1 MAINIPIVST
11 FDPKGLNAAEK
22 ALGGLSGSAGK
33 VGSILKASV
42 VPGLIAVTGSVLAF
56 TKGLY
61 PAIQAASDLQENT
74 SKIGV
79 IFGQAGKAITDFS
92 KTAARDIGQS
102 QNQVLAA
109 AGTFGTFGKAAGIAG
124 EELATF
130 TTDFI
135 TLSADLASFNNTT
148 PDEAINAIGS
158 ALRGEAEPLRKF
170 GVLLNDATL
179 KSAAMELGIY
189 SGSGAL
195 TAQQKILAAQKVIYE
210 QTGDAQGDFA
220 RTSDGL
226 ANQQR
231 ILSAQIENVKTKIGE
246 ALLPAFQKIV
256 AFTND
261 YIVPALDR
269 FVTGLTGGKGVS
281 KSLTDAISVMGGFG
295 PAVISGSKQA
305 VNALLEV
312 VRTAA
317 ITYEAFKAVST
328 AVKFFKGDLKGALG
342 DFGKTIAAAGVAQF
356 TRKIQE
362 DSNNFFDQLLTNV
375 NNAQSALAN
384 QNKTIVETNQ
394 AYEGFGKAIDGVVPK
409 LTGLAGGG
417 EGGGKGGG
425 GKGAINKVTEAV
437 KEASEALNK
446 EMGNAL
452 DAAKDRLKKAQD
464 AFNDFYKSV
473 SDVITGALNFGAA
486 FEEGGEDAGLT
497 FFTALQKQADKA
509 KEFANLVEQLLASGL
524 SQEALQQVI
533 DAGIDS
539 GAAIA
544 KELLQSSENVLRAN
558 KLVSETNA
566 IAESIANLSASKF
579 YAAGVSN
586 AQQYLAGVE
595 AAMAIAQAKLGKK
608 GINLADVKG
617 ISAGF
622 GDAISSTPGLTGP
635 SMPTFGP
642 IGAPT
647 DKGRPLGNVTI
658 NVTGGLATTAE
669 TAVAVN
675 NAMLAYNRLAGPSQL
690 AVA

>member
-231 ILSAQIENVKTKIGE
+231 ILSAQIENVKIKIGE

-269 FVTGLTGGKGVS
+269 FVSGLTGGKGVS

-295 PAVISGSKQA
+295 PAVIAGSKQA

-394 AYEGFGKAIDGVVPK
+394 AYEGFGKAIEGVVPK
-409 LTGLAGGG
+409 LEGLADDDP
-417 EGGGKGGG
+417 KG
-425 GKGAINKVTEAV
+425 GKGAVTKVTQAV

-446 EMGNAL
+446 EMGDAL

-473 SDVITGALNFGAA
+473 SDVIKGALDFGAA

-497 FFTALQKQADKA
+497 FFSALQKQADKA
-509 KEFANLVEQLLASGL
+509 KEFAGLVEQLLASGL

-558 KLVSETNA
+558 KLVAETNA

-617 ISAGF
+617 IGAGF
-622 GDAISSTPGLTGP
+622 GDSINSTPGLTGP

-690 AVA
+690 AIS

>member
-231 ILSAQIENVKTKIGE
+231 ILSAQIENVKIKIGE

-269 FVTGLTGGKGVS
+269 FVSGLTGGKGVS

-394 AYEGFGKAIDGVVPK
+394 AYEGFGKAVEGVVPK
-409 LTGLAGGG
+409 LTGLADPD
-417 EGGGKGGG
+417 GGGK
-425 GKGAINKVTEAV
+425 KGAVNKVTEAV

-473 SDVITGALNFGAA
+473 SDVIKGALDFGAA

-497 FFTALQKQADKA
+497 FFSALQKQADKA
-509 KEFANLVEQLLASGL
+509 KEFADLVEQLLAAGL
-524 SQEALQQVI
+524 SSEALQQVI

-539 GAAIA
+539 GSQIA
-544 KELLQSSENVLRAN
+544 KELLASSENVLRAN
-558 KLVSETNA
+558 KLVEEVNA
-566 IAESIANLSASKF
+566 IAKRIGEVSANNF
-579 YAAGVSN
+579 YAAGVAN
-586 AQQYLAGVE
+586 AQAYLRGVE
-595 AAMAIAQAKLGKK
+595 EAIAKAQTRLGAKGL
-608 GINLADVKG
+608 NLADVKG
-617 ISAGF
+617 IGAGF
-622 GDAISSTPGLTGP
+622 NEAINMPSIVAPSTPALLP
-635 SMPTFGP
+635 V
-642 IGAPT
+642 GAPT

-675 NAMLAYNRLAGPSQL
+675 NALLAYNRLAGPSQFQ
-690 AVA
+690 VA

>member
-22 ALGGLSGSAGK
+22 ALSGFSGSAGK

-109 AGTFGTFGKAAGIAG
+109 AGTFGTFRKAAGIAG

-231 ILSAQIENVKTKIGE
+231 ILSAQIENVKIKIGE

-269 FVTGLTGGKGVS
+269 FVSGLTGGKGVS

-295 PAVISGSKQA
+295 PAVIAGAKQA

-317 ITYEAFKAVST
+317 LTYEAFKAVST
-328 AVKFFKGDLKGALG
+328 AVRFFKGDIKGALG
-342 DFGKTIAAAGVAQF
+342 NFAQVVGAAGVAQI
-356 TRKIQE
+356 TRKLQQ

-375 NNAQSALAN
+375 NNAQSAFAN
-384 QNKTIVETNQ
+384 QNKTIVETNE
-394 AYEGFGKAIDGVVPK
+394 AYEGLGKAIEGVVPK
-409 LTGLAGGG
+409 LEGLADPD
-417 EGGGKGGG
+417 GGGK
-425 GKGAINKVTEAV
+425 KGAVNKVTEAV

-473 SDVITGALNFGAA
+473 SDVIKGALDFGAA

-497 FFTALQKQADKA
+497 FFSALQKQADKA
-509 KEFANLVEQLLASGL
+509 KEFAGLVEQLLASGL

-558 KLVSETNA
+558 KLVAETNA

-586 AQQYLAGVE
+586 AQQYLAGGE

-635 SMPTFGP
+635 SMPTFAP

-690 AVA
+690 AIS